1 MGNLHHNRIYI
12 RRYGSLQ
19 QGLPQLYSDL
29 SDLKEHLEDLTFKE
43 EKVDFI
49 CELTYVPFTTA
60 QDSDSGKILFKI
72 CLNEEKSAYMEFNI
86 GHSSSNAYA
95 GVSFVTPLNASSPKT
110 KQVSSSTGSGIG
122 WSIGL
127 TQYGAILTCPIV
139 ATGSSLRVENTT
151 QNCFITVLRDVADES
166 DITPAIFCFSHSV
179 NLPDTDSS
187 FSNYPFYL
195 ISNATQEVE
204 ELPGN
209 YFRSCV
215 TPATIPV
222 LTPMSS
228 KSTLHYAPHLYVKET
243 NSSDCYGHI
252 RLEDTYFLAGS
263 AMCLETGERRGD
275 T

>member
-12 RRYGSLQ
+12 RRYESLQ

-43 EKVDFI
+43 EKVGFI
-49 CELTYVPFTTA
+49 CELTYVPFTTV

-86 GHSSSNAYA
+86 GHSSSNTYA

-110 KQVSSSTGSGIG
+110 KQLPSSTASGIG

-139 ATGSSLRVENTT
+139 GYFGTLSVGNTT

-166 DITPAIFCFSHSV
+166 DITPAIFCYSNST
-179 NLPDTDSS
+179 NLPDTNSS
-187 FSNYPFYL
+187 FSNSPFYL

-209 YFRSCV
+209 YFRSCI

-228 KSTLHYAPHLYVKET
+228 KSTLYYAPHLYVKET

>member
-12 RRYGSLQ
+12 RQYGSLQ

-43 EKVDFI
+43 EKVGFI

-95 GVSFVTPLNASSPKT
+95 GISFVTPLNASSPKT
-110 KQVSSSTGSGIG
+110 KQVSSSTGAKIG

-139 ATGSSLRVENTT
+139 GTGSSLRVENTT

-179 NLPDTDSS
+179 NLSDTDSG

-209 YFRSCV
+209 YFRSCA

-228 KSTLHYAPHLYVKET
+228 KSTLYYAPHLYVKET

>member
-12 RRYGSLQ
+12 RQYGSLQ

-43 EKVDFI
+43 EKVGFI

-95 GVSFVTPLNASSPKT
+95 GISFVTPLNASSPKT
-110 KQVSSSTGSGIG
+110 KQVPSSTGTKIG

-151 QNCFITVLRDVADES
+151 QNCFITALRDVADES

-187 FSNYPFYL
+187 FSYYHFYL

-204 ELPGN
+204 ELPGS

-228 KSTLHYAPHLYVKET
+228 KSTLYYAPHLYVKET